1 MKKQLSM
8 VLAVLFLTPACSWK
22 PSWSWSSL
30 NPFSSSGQE
39 EQQVEEPEV
48 KIGVNPFLWRAS
60 LKKLSFMPLASVD
73 SQTGVLVTDWA
84 AVNGISN
91 EQFKI
96 TVHILSKNLRADC
109 LKVSVF
115 KRVWANGKWNDEA
128 ADRRLSDEI
137 EKAIL
142 TEAKDMFIKD
152 AEAEKE

>member
-1 MKKQLSM
+1 M
-8 VLAVLFLTPACSWK
+8 VLAVLFLTSACSWV
-22 PSWSWSSL
+22 PSLSWSSL
-30 NPFSSSGQE
+30 NPFSSFEKE
-39 EQQVEEPEV
+39 EKQVEEPEV

-60 LKKLSFMPLASVD
+60 LKKLSFMPLAGVD

-84 AVNGISN
+84 AVNGVSN

-96 TVHILSKNLRADC
+96 TVNILSKNLRADC

-115 KRVWANGKWNDEA
+115 KRVWSNGKWNDEV
-128 ADRRLSDEI
+128 ADRRLADEI